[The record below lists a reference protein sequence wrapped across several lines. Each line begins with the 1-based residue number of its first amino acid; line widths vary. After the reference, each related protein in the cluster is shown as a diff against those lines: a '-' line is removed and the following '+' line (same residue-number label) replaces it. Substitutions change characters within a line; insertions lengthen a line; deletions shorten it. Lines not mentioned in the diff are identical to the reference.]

1 MTAGMISAI
10 PSMTCQLKASL
21 KMRHPMMTA
30 VSGSKAP
37 RTAVMV
43 LPMRLT
49 LYTKLTLVMNVQMI
63 AREARL
69 LHCRSVV
76 IGELSL
82 IHI

>member
-1 MTAGMISAI
+1 
-10 PSMTCQLKASL
+10 
-21 KMRHPMMTA
+21 MMTA

-76 IGELSL
+76 IGGEVALAKGFSSKDKCADE
-82 IHI
+82 HDVENEF